1 MSGRDS
7 TQSLLTLR
15 KLTRAITDALRAEM
29 TAHLATLTP
38 LLRPTVVLG
47 DYIQGGP
54 KELTRK
60 AEKSFKQLQ
69 GLYESVATAKPYNL
83 TREMPSPI
91 NLQGEGLEITP
102 FDYTHVASADGATRN
117 ILVRAPLT
125 WTLTYSGYG
134 PSRLQELLN
143 TKMRSSEDVLKFV
156 ISYLVL
162 HVVLTNQNG
171 VTQILDALHF
181 PVSTMKVP
189 EFGELPIT
197 RIGPTVTT
205 TRPADAVIIESAE
218 LTGMDAFEEV
228 VHVDDLTRVKEPFKD
243 RLLDIAQQ
251 HLPQSITR

>member
-1 MSGRDS
+1 MNGRDS
-7 TQSLLTLR
+7 TQSLLALR
-15 KLTRAITDALRAEM
+15 KLTRAITESLRAEM
-29 TAHLATLTP
+29 TGYLATLTP
-38 LLRPTVVLG
+38 LLKPTVVLG

-60 AEKSFKQLQ
+60 AEKSYKQLQ
-69 GLYESVATAKPYNL
+69 TLYETVATAKPYNL
-83 TREMPSPI
+83 TRELSSPLNI
-91 NLQGEGLEITP
+91 SGDGLEITP
-102 FDYTHVASADGATRN
+102 FDYAHQATADGASRN

-125 WTLTYSGYG
+125 WTLSYSGYG
-134 PSRLQELLN
+134 PGRLQELLN

-156 ISYLVL
+156 LSYLVL

-171 VTQILDALHF
+171 VTQLLEALHF
-181 PVSTMKVP
+181 PISTVKVP

-205 TRPADAVIIESAE
+205 SRPGDAVIIESAE

-228 VHVDDLTRVKEPFKD
+228 IRVEDLSRLKEPFKE

-251 HLPQSITR
+251 HLPQSTTR

>member
-1 MSGRDS
+1 MTGRDG
-7 TQSLLTLR
+7 TQSLLALR
-15 KLTRAITDALRAEM
+15 KLTRAMTDALRAEM
-29 TAHLATLTP
+29 TTHLATLTP
-38 LLRPTVVLG
+38 LLRPPVVLG
-47 DYIQGGP
+47 DYVQGGP

-69 GLYESVATAKPYNL
+69 TLYESVATAKPFNL
-83 TREMPSPI
+83 TREMSSPI
-91 NLQGEGLEITP
+91 NLSGEGLEITP
-102 FDYTHVASADGATRN
+102 FDYTHVATADGTSRN

-156 ISYLVL
+156 LSYLVL
-162 HVVLTNQNG
+162 HVVLTNQTG
-171 VTQILDALHF
+171 VTHILESLHF
-181 PVSTMKVP
+181 PVSTVKLP

-205 TRPADAVIIESAE
+205 TRPSDAVIIETAE

-228 VHVDDLTRVKEPFKD
+228 VQVDDLTQLKEPFKE

-251 HLPQSITR
+251 YLPQSTTR

>member
-1 MSGRDS
+1 MTGRDS
-7 TQSLLTLR
+7 TQSLLALR
-15 KLTRAITDALRAEM
+15 KLTRAITEALRVEM
-29 TAHLATLTP
+29 TAYLATLTP
-38 LLRPTVVLG
+38 LIKPTVVLG

-60 AEKSFKQLQ
+60 AEKAYKQLQ
-69 GLYESVATAKPYNL
+69 TLYESIAPGKPFNL
-83 TREMPSPI
+83 NRELTSPI
-91 NLQGEGLEITP
+91 NLPVEALEITP
-102 FDYTHVASADGATRN
+102 FDYSHVAKAEGTTRT

-156 ISYLVL
+156 LSYVAL
-162 HVVLTNQNG
+162 HVVLANQSG
-171 VTQILDALHF
+171 VTQILDSLHF
-181 PVSTMKVP
+181 PITTVKVP

-205 TRPADAVIIESAE
+205 SRPSDAVIIESAE
-218 LTGMDAFEEV
+218 LTGMDAFEEIV
-228 VHVDDLTRVKEPFKD
+228 RVEDLSALKQPFKE

-251 HLPQSITR
+251 HLPQSIAR